1 MFNKSLQV
9 LTVDTQGE
17 TGLSKKLRFDP
28 EWLAILRSTNH
39 LTCVERKDVHMPG
52 PRYAGRWDFKPTK
65 DEIEEVVQILG
76 GNLDIPETFEAT
88 QVSLLE

>member
-1 MFNKSLQV
+1 MQV

-17 TGLSKKLRFDP
+17 KGRSKKLRFDP